1 MPFSSISC
9 VIEEDLGVKAEELFA
24 SIDET
29 PVGCASL
36 AQVHHGY
43 LKTGEEIA
51 IKIQY
56 PAIRKYT
63 LIDLRDCEVGFLLS
77 PDKQWATKVI
87 KRLFPNFE
95 FTVASVSSAHT

>member
-1 MPFSSISC
+1 MSFSSISC
-9 VIEEDLGVKAEELFA
+9 IIEEDLGVKAEELFA

-63 LIDLRDCEVGFLLS
+63 LIDLRDCEVSFPS
-77 PDKQWATKVI
+77 PSN
-87 KRLFPNFE
+87 P
-95 FTVASVSSAHT
+95 

>member
-1 MPFSSISC
+1 M
-9 VIEEDLGVKAEELFA
+9 KAEELFA

-36 AQVHHGY
+36 AQVHHGF

-51 IKIQY
+51 VKIQY

-63 LIDLRDCEVGFLLS
+63 LIDLRDCEVGSLLS
-77 PDKQWATKVI
+77 RNRQWATKVI

-95 FTVASVSSAHT
+95 FTVSSVDSSHP